1 MYMLYVD
8 YNYYTYISIIMIQY
22 SAPNN
27 GQTDG
32 SFEALFVEVTEVWL
46 QVMEFEVPWTLPTR
60 LMGRFGKRPAWTEN
74 YGAILM
80 LDP

>member
-27 GQTDG
+27 GQT
-32 SFEALFVEVTEVWL
+32 
-46 QVMEFEVPWTLPTR
+46 QV
-60 LMGRFGKRPAWTEN
+60 
-74 YGAILM
+74 
-80 LDP
+80 